1 MTFTTVVKLLDQYD
15 ITELWPWL
23 FVKAAVLPAEQTT
36 LCLDQALE
44 HCCALIG
51 ETSSG
56 HSDGLTALDSW
67 ADLIQRTYRLLENRN
82 ALDTDDSVIRLLQ
95 IVEGACLAFPQLK
108 ILFTEPVRFQRVTLW
123 ITSSN
128 EAIALQA
135 LQTLNSLVVGF
146 PPNLRLFER
155 DDVLFPLHRLLFSPR
170 QRPSLRMKCI
180 ESLCLY
186 LLPEPPSDPVLMTGT
201 NLHPWVLKYHSAPT
215 KLSPEKHA
223 ILAKVFGTRFVQKL
237 SQSLV
242 GGSALAS
249 E

>member
-1 MTFTTVVKLLDQYD
+1 MVLATVVELLDQQATSY
-15 ITELWPWL
+15 L
-23 FVKAAVLPAEQTT
+23 EQALGHCRT
-36 LCLDQALE
+36 LIGATSGGPTGDQA
-44 HCCALIG
+44 
-51 ETSSG
+51 
-56 HSDGLTALDSW
+56 ALDNW
-67 ADLIQRTYRLLENRN
+67 ADLVQRTYRLLEARN
-82 ALDTDDSVIRLLQ
+82 ALDTDNGIVRLLQ
-95 IVEGACLAFPQLK
+95 IIEGACLAFPQLK
-108 ILFTEPVRFQRVTLW
+108 ILFTESTRFQRLTQWVTN
-123 ITSSN
+123 SN

-186 LLPEPPSDPVLMTGT
+186 LLPEPPHHPALMTDT
-201 NLHPWVLKYHSAPT
+201 SPHPWVQTYRLAPSKSST
-215 KLSPEKHA
+215 EKHA

-242 GGSALAS
+242 GGTALAS
-249 E
+249 K